1 MDAVWERTAVKSGNF
16 SLIIVAAFLAWAG
29 WIILDMSSG
38 TSSSS
43 TSSSLSVVK
52 TATVPVLVEFYA
64 DWCGPCKQ
72 VGPVV
77 EALSNEL
84 GSKGRV
90 VRINVDQQPAL
101 AGEHGIRGIPTFIA
115 YRNGREIRRE
125 SGAIPKALML
135 EMMGL
140 K

>member
-1 MDAVWERTAVKSGNF
+1 MEAVWERTDVKSGNF

-29 WIILDMSSG
+29 WIVLDMSSG
-38 TSSSS
+38 ATGSS

-101 AGEHGIRGIPTFIA
+101 AGEHGIRGIPAFIA

>member
-1 MDAVWERTAVKSGNF
+1 MEAVWERTAVKSGNF

-38 TSSSS
+38 ASSSS

-125 SGAIPKALML
+125 SGAIPKSLML

>member
-1 MDAVWERTAVKSGNF
+1 MKSGNF
-16 SLIIVAAFLAWAG
+16 SLIIIAAFLAWAG

-38 TSSSS
+38 NVSSS

-90 VRINVDQQPAL
+90 VRINVDQQPA
-101 AGEHGIRGIPTFIA
+101 AASEHGIRGIPTFIA

-125 SGAIPKALML
+125 SGAIPKSLML
-135 EMMGL
+135 EMLGL
-140 K
+140 R